1 MRLSKRRSTLDVRNA
16 PHVTSPADPGAV
28 FLQAA
33 PGGRS
38 VRWSRL
44 LPSCLPGLSGLPA
57 MQKLDRPLEVPAW
70 EAIFE
75 RLANLLPGWATSLTA
90 PGQRWRLLL
99 DPAATVGLQSDD
111 GSPDGKWPARG
122 RDPRGFGRHPCLQL
136 VPQRGVKGVH
146 LNKKKGY
153 VQVQLTTSVREAAH
167 RLVCA
172 ACHGPPPTPCSL
184 VMHLCDNPTCVAPS
198 HLGWGSSKSNHY
210 LNGADHAY
218 WSATRLKRSRLKTR
232 G

>member
-1 MRLSKRRSTLDVRNA
+1 MLMSRRRPAADIRKA
-16 PHVTSPADPGAV
+16 PHITNPADPAV
-28 FLQAA
+28 VLLQGA
-33 PGGRS
+33 PGCCS
-38 VRWSRL
+38 QL
-44 LPSCLPGLSGLPA
+44 PPSCLEGVSGLPA
-57 MQKLDRPLEVPAW
+57 IKKLERPLEASAW

-75 RLANLLPGWATSLTA
+75 LLGGLLPKWATSLLA

-136 VPQRGVKGVH
+136 VLPPLGVQGVH

-153 VQVQLTTSVREAAH
+153 VQVQLAASVRETAH

-172 ACHGPPPTPCSL
+172 ARHGPPPTRCSL

-198 HLGWGSSKSNHY
+198 HLGWGSYKSNHY
-210 LNGADHAY
+210 LNGADEEY
-218 WSATRLKRSRLKTR
+218 WSVTRLKRARLKTR